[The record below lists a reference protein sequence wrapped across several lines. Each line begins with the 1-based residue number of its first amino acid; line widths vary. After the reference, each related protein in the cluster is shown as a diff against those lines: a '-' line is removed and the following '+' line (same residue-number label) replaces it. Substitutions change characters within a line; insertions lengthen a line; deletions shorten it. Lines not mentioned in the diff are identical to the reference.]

1 MDTVQKLFRFLDE
14 SPTCYHA
21 AANAKAALTAAG
33 AVELRES
40 EQWKLEK
47 GTLYVVERGDSAL
60 VAFRVP
66 EGPFHGFLMAAAHS
80 DSPTFK
86 VRETAEAAS
95 AGNTLRLSVEPYGGG
110 VWRGW
115 LDRPLSVAGRVVIRQ
130 GDRLVSRLV
139 NIDRD
144 LLVIPG
150 VAIHMDRSVNKG
162 AELNP
167 AVDLLPLL
175 GCGKEPGAFRKL
187 IAEAAGVREEHL
199 LSTELFLYPRT
210 KAVQTGLNGEFI
222 VSPRLDDLQ
231 CVFGCLE
238 GFLAAKPGGSLPVL
252 AVFNNEEVGSNTRQG
267 ADSTFLTDVL
277 ERIAHGCGLD
287 SEAWKAAVA
296 NSFMVSADNAHAIH
310 PDHPEYADK
319 GECPVLGGGIVINHK
334 IYSGA
339 HGVGSELGH
348 MTVQCEG
355 RKCTCGSVGC
365 WEQYSSATALI
376 RQGREAVEGHP
387 ESLILKK
394 VNGDASKI
402 EARTIIDAAREG
414 DPIACQVYDKYI
426 YYLAIGIVAIIN
438 AFDPEVIVL
447 GGGVSKAGDFLLEP
461 LRKKVAEYVFYKDLP
476 YAEIKIATLGND
488 AGIIGA
494 AMLGK

>member
-175 GCGKEPGAFRKL
+175 GCGKEPGTFRKL

-287 SEAWKAAVA
+287 SEGWKAAVA

-310 PDHPEYADK
+310 PAHPEYADK
-319 GECPVLGGGIVINHK
+319 GEFPVLGGGIVIKYNANQR
-334 IYSGA
+334 YTTDAVSGA
-339 HGVGSELGH
+339 VFQAICQEAGVP
-348 MTVQCEG
+348 VQ
-355 RKCTCGSVGC
+355 R
-365 WEQYSSATALI
+365 YSNRA
-376 RQGREAVEGHP
+376 
-387 ESLILKK
+387 
-394 VNGDASKI
+394 
-402 EARTIIDAAREG
+402 
-414 DPIACQVYDKYI
+414 
-426 YYLAIGIVAIIN
+426 
-438 AFDPEVIVL
+438 
-447 GGGVSKAGDFLLEP
+447 
-461 LRKKVAEYVFYKDLP
+461 DLP
-476 YAEIKIATLGND
+476 GGSTLGNISTAHLSVPTVD
-488 AGIIGA
+488 IGLPQLAMHSVCETAGA
-494 AMLGK
+494 ADTDHLVKAMTAYFSRDFHRDRDGGIVF

>member
-175 GCGKEPGAFRKL
+175 GCGKEPGPS
-187 IAEAAGVREEHL
+187 E
-199 LSTELFLYPRT
+199 SS
-210 KAVQTGLNGEFI
+210 
-222 VSPRLDDLQ
+222 SPKRL
-231 CVFGCLE
+231 
-238 GFLAAKPGGSLPVL
+238 
-252 AVFNNEEVGSNTRQG
+252 
-267 ADSTFLTDVL
+267 
-277 ERIAHGCGLD
+277 GCGRSTCSLR
-287 SEAWKAAVA
+287 SC
-296 NSFMVSADNAHAIH
+296 SSI
-310 PDHPEYADK
+310 PEQKRCRPA
-319 GECPVLGGGIVINHK
+319 
-334 IYSGA
+334 
-339 HGVGSELGH
+339 
-348 MTVQCEG
+348 
-355 RKCTCGSVGC
+355 
-365 WEQYSSATALI
+365 
-376 RQGREAVEGHP
+376 
-387 ESLILKK
+387 
-394 VNGDASKI
+394 
-402 EARTIIDAAREG
+402 
-414 DPIACQVYDKYI
+414 
-426 YYLAIGIVAIIN
+426 
-438 AFDPEVIVL
+438 
-447 GGGVSKAGDFLLEP
+447 
-461 LRKKVAEYVFYKDLP
+461 
-476 YAEIKIATLGND
+476 
-488 AGIIGA
+488 
-494 AMLGK
+494 

>member
-21 AANAKAALTAAG
+21 AANAKAALAAAG

-310 PDHPEYADK
+310 PAHPEYADK
-319 GECPVLGGGIVINHK
+319 GEFPVLGGGIVIKYNANQR
-334 IYSGA
+334 YTTDAVSGA
-339 HGVGSELGH
+339 VFQAICQEAGVP
-348 MTVQCEG
+348 VQ
-355 RKCTCGSVGC
+355 R
-365 WEQYSSATALI
+365 YSNRA
-376 RQGREAVEGHP
+376 
-387 ESLILKK
+387 
-394 VNGDASKI
+394 
-402 EARTIIDAAREG
+402 
-414 DPIACQVYDKYI
+414 
-426 YYLAIGIVAIIN
+426 
-438 AFDPEVIVL
+438 
-447 GGGVSKAGDFLLEP
+447 
-461 LRKKVAEYVFYKDLP
+461 DLP
-476 YAEIKIATLGND
+476 GGSTLGNISTAHLSVPTVD
-488 AGIIGA
+488 IGLPQLAMHSVCETAGA
-494 AMLGK
+494 AYTEHLVKAMTAYFSRDFHRDRDGGIVF

>member
-252 AVFNNEEVGSNTRQG
+252 AVFNNEEVGSSTRQG

-310 PDHPEYADK
+310 PAHPEYADK
-319 GECPVLGGGIVINHK
+319 GECPVLGGGIVIKYNANQR
-334 IYSGA
+334 YTTD
-339 HGVGSELGH
+339 GVSCALF
-348 MTVQCEG
+348 
-355 RKCTCGSVGC
+355 
-365 WEQYSSATALI
+365 TAVC
-376 RQGREAVEGHP
+376 REAGAPV
-387 ESLILKK
+387 
-394 VNGDASKI
+394 
-402 EARTIIDAAREG
+402 
-414 DPIACQVYDKYI
+414 QVYANRSDMP
-426 YYLAIGIVAIIN
+426 GGST
-438 AFDPEVIVL
+438 L
-447 GGGVSKAGDFLLEP
+447 GS
-461 LRKKVAEYVFYKDLP
+461 
-476 YAEIKIATLGND
+476 IATTKVSVPSVDIGLAQLAMHSCVESAGAEDLD
-488 AGIIGA
+488 ALVK
-494 AMLGK
+494 AMTCYYGKTLTRSGEQITF

>member
-60 VAFRVP
+60 AAFRVP

-287 SEAWKAAVA
+287 SEAWKAATA

-310 PDHPEYADK
+310 PAHPEYADK
-319 GECPVLGGGIVINHK
+319 GEFPVLGGGIVIKYNANQR
-334 IYSGA
+334 YTTDAVSGA
-339 HGVGSELGH
+339 VFQAICQEAGVP
-348 MTVQCEG
+348 VQ
-355 RKCTCGSVGC
+355 R
-365 WEQYSSATALI
+365 YSNRA
-376 RQGREAVEGHP
+376 
-387 ESLILKK
+387 
-394 VNGDASKI
+394 
-402 EARTIIDAAREG
+402 
-414 DPIACQVYDKYI
+414 
-426 YYLAIGIVAIIN
+426 
-438 AFDPEVIVL
+438 
-447 GGGVSKAGDFLLEP
+447 
-461 LRKKVAEYVFYKDLP
+461 DLP
-476 YAEIKIATLGND
+476 GGSTLGNISTAHLSVPTVD
-488 AGIIGA
+488 IGLPQLAMHSICETAGA
-494 AMLGK
+494 ADTDYLVKAMIAYFSRDFHRDRDGSIVF

>member
-1 MDTVQKLFRFLDE
+1 MDMVQKLFRFLDE

-66 EGPFHGFLMAAAHS
+66 DGPFHGFLMAAAHS

-95 AGNTLRLSVEPYGGG
+95 TGNTLRLSVEPYGGG

-277 ERIAHGCGLD
+277 ERIAHDCGLD
-287 SEAWKAAVA
+287 SDAWKAAIA

-310 PDHPEYADK
+310 PAHPEYADK
-319 GECPVLGGGIVINHK
+319 GEFPVLGGGIVIKYNANQR
-334 IYSGA
+334 YTTDAVSGA
-339 HGVGSELGH
+339 VFQAICQEAGVP
-348 MTVQCEG
+348 VQ
-355 RKCTCGSVGC
+355 R
-365 WEQYSSATALI
+365 YSNRA
-376 RQGREAVEGHP
+376 
-387 ESLILKK
+387 
-394 VNGDASKI
+394 
-402 EARTIIDAAREG
+402 
-414 DPIACQVYDKYI
+414 
-426 YYLAIGIVAIIN
+426 
-438 AFDPEVIVL
+438 
-447 GGGVSKAGDFLLEP
+447 
-461 LRKKVAEYVFYKDLP
+461 DLP
-476 YAEIKIATLGND
+476 GGSTLGNISTAHLSVPTVD
-488 AGIIGA
+488 IGLPQLAMHSVCETAGA
-494 AMLGK
+494 ADTDLLVKAMTAYFSRDFHLDRDGGIVF

>member
-238 GFLAAKPGGSLPVL
+238 GFLAAKPGGSLPML

-287 SEAWKAAVA
+287 SEGWKAAVA

-310 PDHPEYADK
+310 PAHPEYADK
-319 GECPVLGGGIVINHK
+319 GEFPVLGGGIVIKYNANQR
-334 IYSGA
+334 YTTDAVSGA
-339 HGVGSELGH
+339 VFQAICQEAGVP
-348 MTVQCEG
+348 VQ
-355 RKCTCGSVGC
+355 R
-365 WEQYSSATALI
+365 YSNRA
-376 RQGREAVEGHP
+376 
-387 ESLILKK
+387 
-394 VNGDASKI
+394 
-402 EARTIIDAAREG
+402 
-414 DPIACQVYDKYI
+414 
-426 YYLAIGIVAIIN
+426 
-438 AFDPEVIVL
+438 
-447 GGGVSKAGDFLLEP
+447 
-461 LRKKVAEYVFYKDLP
+461 DLP
-476 YAEIKIATLGND
+476 GGSTLGNISTAHLSVPTVD
-488 AGIIGA
+488 IGLPQLAMHSVCETAGA
-494 AMLGK
+494 ADTDHLVKAMTAYFSRDFHRDRDSGIVF

>member
-60 VAFRVP
+60 MAFRVP

-115 LDRPLSVAGRVVIRQ
+115 LDRPLSVAGRVMIRQ

-310 PDHPEYADK
+310 PAHPEYADK
-319 GECPVLGGGIVINHK
+319 GEFPVLGGGIVIKYNANQR
-334 IYSGA
+334 YTTDAVSGA
-339 HGVGSELGH
+339 VFQAICQEAGVP
-348 MTVQCEG
+348 VQ
-355 RKCTCGSVGC
+355 R
-365 WEQYSSATALI
+365 YSNRA
-376 RQGREAVEGHP
+376 
-387 ESLILKK
+387 
-394 VNGDASKI
+394 
-402 EARTIIDAAREG
+402 
-414 DPIACQVYDKYI
+414 
-426 YYLAIGIVAIIN
+426 
-438 AFDPEVIVL
+438 
-447 GGGVSKAGDFLLEP
+447 
-461 LRKKVAEYVFYKDLP
+461 DLP
-476 YAEIKIATLGND
+476 GGSTLGNISTAHLSVPTVD
-488 AGIIGA
+488 IGLPQLAMHSVCETAGA
-494 AMLGK
+494 ADTEHLVKAMTAYFSRDFHRDRDGGIVF

>member
-21 AANAKAALTAAG
+21 AANVKAALTAAG

-40 EQWKLEK
+40 EPWKLER
-47 GTLYVVERGDSAL
+47 GTLYVVERGDSA
-60 VAFRVP
+60 VIAFRVP

-86 VRETAEAAS
+86 IRETGEVTS
-95 AGNTLRLSVEPYGGG
+95 AGETLRLSVEPYGGG

-115 LDRPLSVAGRVVIRQ
+115 LDRPLSVAGRVVVRQ

-175 GCGKEPGAFRKL
+175 GHGKEPGAFRKL
-187 IAEAAGVREEHL
+187 VAEAAGVREEHL

-210 KAVQTGLNGEFI
+210 KAARIGLNGEFI

-231 CVFGCLE
+231 CVFSCLE

-252 AVFNNEEVGSNTRQG
+252 AVFNNEEVGSSTRQG

-277 ERIAHGCGLD
+277 ERVAHGRGLD
-287 SEAWKAAVA
+287 SEGWKAAVA

-310 PDHPEYADK
+310 PAHPEYADK
-319 GECPVLGGGIVINHK
+319 GEFPELGGGIVIKYNANQR
-334 IYSGA
+334 YTTDAVSGA
-339 HGVGSELGH
+339 VFQTVCQEAGVP
-348 MTVQCEG
+348 VQ
-355 RKCTCGSVGC
+355 R
-365 WEQYSSATALI
+365 YSNRA
-376 RQGREAVEGHP
+376 
-387 ESLILKK
+387 
-394 VNGDASKI
+394 
-402 EARTIIDAAREG
+402 
-414 DPIACQVYDKYI
+414 
-426 YYLAIGIVAIIN
+426 
-438 AFDPEVIVL
+438 
-447 GGGVSKAGDFLLEP
+447 
-461 LRKKVAEYVFYKDLP
+461 DLP
-476 YAEIKIATLGND
+476 GGSTLGNISTAHLSVPTVD
-488 AGIIGA
+488 IGLPQLAMHSVCETAGAVDTDYLIK
-494 AMLGK
+494 AMTAYFSKDLHYDRDGGIVF

>member
-115 LDRPLSVAGRVVIRQ
+115 LDRPLSVAGRVMIRQ

-175 GCGKEPGAFRKL
+175 GCGKEPGTFRKL

-287 SEAWKAAVA
+287 SEGWKAAVA

-310 PDHPEYADK
+310 PAHPEYADK
-319 GECPVLGGGIVINHK
+319 GEFPVLGGGIVIKYNANQR
-334 IYSGA
+334 YTTDAVSGA
-339 HGVGSELGH
+339 VFQAICQEAGVP
-348 MTVQCEG
+348 VQ
-355 RKCTCGSVGC
+355 R
-365 WEQYSSATALI
+365 YSNRA
-376 RQGREAVEGHP
+376 
-387 ESLILKK
+387 
-394 VNGDASKI
+394 
-402 EARTIIDAAREG
+402 
-414 DPIACQVYDKYI
+414 
-426 YYLAIGIVAIIN
+426 
-438 AFDPEVIVL
+438 
-447 GGGVSKAGDFLLEP
+447 
-461 LRKKVAEYVFYKDLP
+461 DLP
-476 YAEIKIATLGND
+476 GGSTLGNISTAHLSVPTVD
-488 AGIIGA
+488 IGLPQLAMHSVCETAGA
-494 AMLGK
+494 ADTDHLVKAMTAYFSRDFHRDRDGGIVF

>member
-1 MDTVQKLFRFLDE
+1 MDMVQKLFRFLDE

-144 LLVIPG
+144 LLVIPS

-187 IAEAAGVREEHL
+187 VAEAAGVREEHL

-222 VSPRLDDLQ
+222 VSPRLDDL
-231 CVFGCLE
+231 
-238 GFLAAKPGGSLPVL
+238 
-252 AVFNNEEVGSNTRQG
+252 
-267 ADSTFLTDVL
+267 
-277 ERIAHGCGLD
+277 
-287 SEAWKAAVA
+287 
-296 NSFMVSADNAHAIH
+296 
-310 PDHPEYADK
+310 
-319 GECPVLGGGIVINHK
+319 
-334 IYSGA
+334 
-339 HGVGSELGH
+339 
-348 MTVQCEG
+348 
-355 RKCTCGSVGC
+355 
-365 WEQYSSATALI
+365 
-376 RQGREAVEGHP
+376 
-387 ESLILKK
+387 
-394 VNGDASKI
+394 
-402 EARTIIDAAREG
+402 
-414 DPIACQVYDKYI
+414 
-426 YYLAIGIVAIIN
+426 
-438 AFDPEVIVL
+438 
-447 GGGVSKAGDFLLEP
+447 
-461 LRKKVAEYVFYKDLP
+461 
-476 YAEIKIATLGND
+476 
-488 AGIIGA
+488 
-494 AMLGK
+494 

>member
-115 LDRPLSVAGRVVIRQ
+115 LDRPLSVAGRVMIRQ

-175 GCGKEPGAFRKL
+175 GCGKEPGTFRKL

-252 AVFNNEEVGSNTRQG
+252 AVFNNEEVGSSTRQG

-287 SEAWKAAVA
+287 SEGWKAAVA

-310 PDHPEYADK
+310 PAHPEYADK
-319 GECPVLGGGIVINHK
+319 GECPVLGGGIVIKYNANQR
-334 IYSGA
+334 YTTDAVSGA
-339 HGVGSELGH
+339 VFQAICQEAGVP
-348 MTVQCEG
+348 VQ
-355 RKCTCGSVGC
+355 R
-365 WEQYSSATALI
+365 YSNRA
-376 RQGREAVEGHP
+376 
-387 ESLILKK
+387 
-394 VNGDASKI
+394 
-402 EARTIIDAAREG
+402 
-414 DPIACQVYDKYI
+414 
-426 YYLAIGIVAIIN
+426 
-438 AFDPEVIVL
+438 
-447 GGGVSKAGDFLLEP
+447 
-461 LRKKVAEYVFYKDLP
+461 DLP
-476 YAEIKIATLGND
+476 GGSTLGNISTAHLSVPTVD
-488 AGIIGA
+488 IGLPQLAMHSVCETAGA
-494 AMLGK
+494 ADTEHLVKAMTAYFSRDFHRDRDGGIVF

>member
-60 VAFRVP
+60 MAFRVP

-287 SEAWKAAVA
+287 SEAWKAAIA

-310 PDHPEYADK
+310 PAHPEYADK
-319 GECPVLGGGIVINHK
+319 GEFPVLGGGIVIKYNANQR
-334 IYSGA
+334 YTTDAVSGA
-339 HGVGSELGH
+339 VFQAICQEAGVP
-348 MTVQCEG
+348 VQ
-355 RKCTCGSVGC
+355 R
-365 WEQYSSATALI
+365 YSNRA
-376 RQGREAVEGHP
+376 
-387 ESLILKK
+387 
-394 VNGDASKI
+394 
-402 EARTIIDAAREG
+402 
-414 DPIACQVYDKYI
+414 
-426 YYLAIGIVAIIN
+426 
-438 AFDPEVIVL
+438 
-447 GGGVSKAGDFLLEP
+447 
-461 LRKKVAEYVFYKDLP
+461 DLP
-476 YAEIKIATLGND
+476 GGSTLGNISTAHLSVPTVD
-488 AGIIGA
+488 IGLPQLAMHSCYETAGARDIVSLIRLMEEFYASHFEETASGT
-494 AMLGK
+494 LVICK

>member
-60 VAFRVP
+60 MAFRVP

-277 ERIAHGCGLD
+277 ERIAHGCGLY

-296 NSFMVSADNAHAIH
+296 NSFMVSADNAHAQH
-310 PDHPEYADK
+310 PNHPEFADAQNT
-319 GECPVLGGGIVINHK
+319 P
-334 IYSGA
+334 
-339 HGVGSELGH
+339 
-348 MTVQCEG
+348 
-355 RKCTCGSVGC
+355 
-365 WEQYSSATALI
+365 
-376 RQGREAVEGHP
+376 
-387 ESLILKK
+387 
-394 VNGDASKI
+394 
-402 EARTIIDAAREG
+402 
-414 DPIACQVYDKYI
+414 
-426 YYLAIGIVAIIN
+426 YLN
-438 AFDPEVIVL
+438 
-447 GGGVSKAGDFLLEP
+447 GGVVVKFNANQRYATDAVSAAAFRLLCRETGEQTQTYAN
-461 LRKKVAEYVFYKDLP
+461 RSDLP
-476 YAEIKIATLGND
+476 GGSTLGSISDTCVAVPTVDIGLAQLAMHSAYETMGARDLDSLVRVMTAYFGRTPRWN
-488 AGIIGA
+488 AG
-494 AMLGK
+494 AMQLV

>member
-287 SEAWKAAVA
+287 SEGWKAAVA

-310 PDHPEYADK
+310 TAHPEYADK
-319 GECPVLGGGIVINHK
+319 GECPVLGGGIVIKYNANQR
-334 IYSGA
+334 YTTDAVSGA
-339 HGVGSELGH
+339 VFQAICQEAGVP
-348 MTVQCEG
+348 VQ
-355 RKCTCGSVGC
+355 R
-365 WEQYSSATALI
+365 YSNRA
-376 RQGREAVEGHP
+376 
-387 ESLILKK
+387 
-394 VNGDASKI
+394 
-402 EARTIIDAAREG
+402 
-414 DPIACQVYDKYI
+414 
-426 YYLAIGIVAIIN
+426 
-438 AFDPEVIVL
+438 
-447 GGGVSKAGDFLLEP
+447 
-461 LRKKVAEYVFYKDLP
+461 DLP
-476 YAEIKIATLGND
+476 GGSTLGNISTAHLSVPTVD
-488 AGIIGA
+488 IGLPQLAMHSVCETAGA
-494 AMLGK
+494 ADTDHLVKAMTAYFSRDFHRDRDGGIVF

>member
-310 PDHPEYADK
+310 PAHPEYADK
-319 GECPVLGGGIVINHK
+319 GEYPVLGGGIVIKYNANQR
-334 IYSGA
+334 YTTDAVSGA
-339 HGVGSELGH
+339 VFQAICQEAGVP
-348 MTVQCEG
+348 VQ
-355 RKCTCGSVGC
+355 R
-365 WEQYSSATALI
+365 YSNRA
-376 RQGREAVEGHP
+376 
-387 ESLILKK
+387 
-394 VNGDASKI
+394 
-402 EARTIIDAAREG
+402 
-414 DPIACQVYDKYI
+414 
-426 YYLAIGIVAIIN
+426 
-438 AFDPEVIVL
+438 
-447 GGGVSKAGDFLLEP
+447 
-461 LRKKVAEYVFYKDLP
+461 DLP
-476 YAEIKIATLGND
+476 GGSTLGNISTAHLSVPTVD
-488 AGIIGA
+488 IGLPQLAMHSVCETAGA
-494 AMLGK
+494 ADTDHLVKAMTAYFSRDFHRDRDGGIVF

>member
-21 AANAKAALTAAG
+21 AANAKAALAAAG

-66 EGPFHGFLMAAAHS
+66 EGPLHGFLMAASHS

-115 LDRPLSVAGRVVIRQ
+115 LDRPLSVAGRVMIRQ

-175 GCGKEPGAFRKL
+175 GCGKEPGTFRKL

-310 PDHPEYADK
+310 PAHPEYADK
-319 GECPVLGGGIVINHK
+319 GEFPVLGGGIVIKYNANQR
-334 IYSGA
+334 YTTDAVSGA
-339 HGVGSELGH
+339 VFQAICQEAGVP
-348 MTVQCEG
+348 VQ
-355 RKCTCGSVGC
+355 R
-365 WEQYSSATALI
+365 YSNRA
-376 RQGREAVEGHP
+376 
-387 ESLILKK
+387 
-394 VNGDASKI
+394 
-402 EARTIIDAAREG
+402 
-414 DPIACQVYDKYI
+414 
-426 YYLAIGIVAIIN
+426 
-438 AFDPEVIVL
+438 
-447 GGGVSKAGDFLLEP
+447 
-461 LRKKVAEYVFYKDLP
+461 DLP
-476 YAEIKIATLGND
+476 GGSTLGNISTAHLSVPTVD
-488 AGIIGA
+488 IGLPQLAMHSVCETAGA
-494 AMLGK
+494 ADTDHLVKAMTAYFSRDFHRDRDGGIVF

>member
-162 AELNP
+162 AELNS

-175 GCGKEPGAFRKL
+175 GRGKEPGAFRKL

-310 PDHPEYADK
+310 PAHPEYADK
-319 GECPVLGGGIVINHK
+319 GEYPVLGGGIVIKYNANQR
-334 IYSGA
+334 YTTDAVSGA
-339 HGVGSELGH
+339 VFQTICQEAGVP
-348 MTVQCEG
+348 VQ
-355 RKCTCGSVGC
+355 R
-365 WEQYSSATALI
+365 YSNRA
-376 RQGREAVEGHP
+376 
-387 ESLILKK
+387 
-394 VNGDASKI
+394 
-402 EARTIIDAAREG
+402 
-414 DPIACQVYDKYI
+414 
-426 YYLAIGIVAIIN
+426 
-438 AFDPEVIVL
+438 
-447 GGGVSKAGDFLLEP
+447 
-461 LRKKVAEYVFYKDLP
+461 DLP
-476 YAEIKIATLGND
+476 GGSTLGNISTAHLSVPTVD
-488 AGIIGA
+488 IGLPQLAMHSVCETAGA
-494 AMLGK
+494 ADTEHLVKAMTAYFSRDFHRDRDGGIVF

>member
-1 MDTVQKLFRFLDE
+1 MDMVQKLFRFLDE

-21 AANAKAALTAAG
+21 AANAKAVLTAAG

-277 ERIAHGCGLD
+277 ERVAHGCGLD
-287 SEAWKAAVA
+287 NEAWKAAIA

-310 PDHPEYADK
+310 PAHPEYADK
-319 GECPVLGGGIVINHK
+319 GEFPVLGGGIVIKYNANQR
-334 IYSGA
+334 YTTDAVSGA
-339 HGVGSELGH
+339 VFQAICQEAGVP
-348 MTVQCEG
+348 VQ
-355 RKCTCGSVGC
+355 R
-365 WEQYSSATALI
+365 YSNRA
-376 RQGREAVEGHP
+376 
-387 ESLILKK
+387 
-394 VNGDASKI
+394 
-402 EARTIIDAAREG
+402 
-414 DPIACQVYDKYI
+414 
-426 YYLAIGIVAIIN
+426 
-438 AFDPEVIVL
+438 
-447 GGGVSKAGDFLLEP
+447 
-461 LRKKVAEYVFYKDLP
+461 DLP
-476 YAEIKIATLGND
+476 GGSTLGNISTAHLSVPTVD
-488 AGIIGA
+488 IGLPQLAMHSVCETAGA
-494 AMLGK
+494 ADTDLLVKAMAAYFSRDFHLDRDGGIVF

>member
-175 GCGKEPGAFRKL
+175 GCGKEPGTFRKL

-287 SEAWKAAVA
+287 SEAWKAAIA

-310 PDHPEYADK
+310 PAHPEYADK
-319 GECPVLGGGIVINHK
+319 GEFPVLGGGIVIKYNANQR
-334 IYSGA
+334 YTTDAVSGA
-339 HGVGSELGH
+339 VFQAICQEAGVP
-348 MTVQCEG
+348 VQ
-355 RKCTCGSVGC
+355 R
-365 WEQYSSATALI
+365 YSNRA
-376 RQGREAVEGHP
+376 
-387 ESLILKK
+387 
-394 VNGDASKI
+394 
-402 EARTIIDAAREG
+402 
-414 DPIACQVYDKYI
+414 
-426 YYLAIGIVAIIN
+426 
-438 AFDPEVIVL
+438 
-447 GGGVSKAGDFLLEP
+447 
-461 LRKKVAEYVFYKDLP
+461 DLP
-476 YAEIKIATLGND
+476 GGSTLGNISTAHLSVPTVD
-488 AGIIGA
+488 IGLPQLAMHSVCETAGA
-494 AMLGK
+494 ADTEHLVKAMTAYFSRDFHRDRDGGIVF

>member
-1 MDTVQKLFRFLDE
+1 MDMVQKLFRFLDE

-21 AANAKAALTAAG
+21 AANVKAALTAAG

-277 ERIAHGCGLD
+277 ERITHGCGLD
-287 SEAWKAAVA
+287 SDAWKAAIA

-310 PDHPEYADK
+310 PAHPEYADK
-319 GECPVLGGGIVINHK
+319 GEFPVLGGGIVIKYNANQR
-334 IYSGA
+334 YTTDAVSGA
-339 HGVGSELGH
+339 VFQAICQEAGVP
-348 MTVQCEG
+348 VQ
-355 RKCTCGSVGC
+355 R
-365 WEQYSSATALI
+365 YSNRA
-376 RQGREAVEGHP
+376 
-387 ESLILKK
+387 
-394 VNGDASKI
+394 
-402 EARTIIDAAREG
+402 
-414 DPIACQVYDKYI
+414 
-426 YYLAIGIVAIIN
+426 
-438 AFDPEVIVL
+438 
-447 GGGVSKAGDFLLEP
+447 
-461 LRKKVAEYVFYKDLP
+461 DLP
-476 YAEIKIATLGND
+476 GGSTLGNISTAHLSVPTVD
-488 AGIIGA
+488 IGLPQLAMHSVCETAGA
-494 AMLGK
+494 ADTDLLVKAMAAYFSRDFHRDRDGGIVF

>member
-47 GTLYVVERGDSAL
+47 GTLYIVERGDSAL

-66 EGPFHGFLMAAAHS
+66 EGPLHGFLMAASHS

-175 GCGKEPGAFRKL
+175 GCGKEPGTFRKL

-310 PDHPEYADK
+310 PAHPEYADK
-319 GECPVLGGGIVINHK
+319 GEFPVLGGGIVIKYNANQR
-334 IYSGA
+334 YTTDAVSGA
-339 HGVGSELGH
+339 VFQAICQEAGVP
-348 MTVQCEG
+348 VQ
-355 RKCTCGSVGC
+355 R
-365 WEQYSSATALI
+365 YSNRA
-376 RQGREAVEGHP
+376 
-387 ESLILKK
+387 
-394 VNGDASKI
+394 
-402 EARTIIDAAREG
+402 
-414 DPIACQVYDKYI
+414 
-426 YYLAIGIVAIIN
+426 
-438 AFDPEVIVL
+438 
-447 GGGVSKAGDFLLEP
+447 
-461 LRKKVAEYVFYKDLP
+461 DLP
-476 YAEIKIATLGND
+476 GGSTLGNISTAHLSVPTVD
-488 AGIIGA
+488 IGLPQLAMHSVCETAGA
-494 AMLGK
+494 ADTDHLVKAMTAYFSRDFHRDRDGGIVF